1 MSLLD
6 QLSDEA
12 VWNRFYEY
20 KLSLACPKQFTGE
33 LRRFIDE
40 KRYLPVCEIINAGK
54 DFPIPQKSIIA
65 KMGTDKK
72 RVVYTYP
79 RDENTVLKLLTWM
92 ILRKYD
98 RIFSRNLYSFRPG
111 RTAKDAVRDL
121 LKTGKVSQAYS
132 YKVDIHDYFNSVP
145 VERLLP
151 MLKTAL
157 ADDERLYVF
166 LSGLLSEP
174 RVSDRGKVIVEQKGI
189 MAGTPLSSF
198 YANLYLSEL
207 DRHFEGSGVI
217 YARYSDDMIVFAPDE
232 AEVKKHAGFIR
243 SFLAANSLTVNPAKE
258 NFGDPGDGFVFL
270 GFSCVGNKV
279 DIAPATV
286 KKLKQKM
293 RRKRDALSR
302 WQKRNGFGGEK
313 AAKAFI
319 RIFNAK
325 LLESP
330 RDNELSW
337 SHWFFP
343 VINTTESLH
352 AIDLYAQD
360 CLRYLISGRHTKARF
375 NVRYE
380 DLKAL
385 GYRSLVH
392 ACYRHAAENPQEK
405 ETGKNGGIGK

>member
-6 QLSDEA
+6 LLSDET

-20 KLSLACPKQFTGE
+20 KLSLACPKRFTGE

-40 KRYLPVCEIINAGK
+40 KRYLPVCEAIRAGTA
-54 DFPIPQKSIIA
+54 FPLPCRSVIA

-79 RDENTVLKLLTWM
+79 PDENTVLKLLTWL

-98 RIFSRNLYSFRPG
+98 ALFCRNLYSFRPQK
-111 RTAKDAVRDL
+111 TAKDAVRAL
-121 LKTGKVSQAYS
+121 LKNRSILRMYS
-132 YKVDIHDYFNSVP
+132 YKADIHDYFNSIP

-151 MLKTAL
+151 MLKSAL

-166 LSGLLSEP
+166 LSGLLLEP
-174 RVSDRGKVIVEQKGI
+174 CVSDRGRPVAERKGI

-198 YANLYLSEL
+198 FANLYLSGL
-207 DRHFEGSGVI
+207 DRQFQEQGVI
-217 YARYSDDMIVFAPDE
+217 YARYSDDMIVFAPDGE
-232 AEVKKHAGFIR
+232 TLRRYTEQIR
-243 SFLAANSLTVNPAKE
+243 SFLASHALELNPAKE
-258 NFGDPGDGFVFL
+258 CFGRPGDGFVFL
-270 GFSCVGNKV
+270 GFSCEEGKV

-293 RRKRDALSR
+293 RRKRDALAR
-302 WQKRNGFGGEK
+302 WQKRNEIGGDK
-313 AAKAFI
+313 AAKAFV
-319 RIFNAK
+319 RIFNRK

-337 SHWFFP
+337 SSWFFP
-343 VINTTESLH
+343 VITTAESLH

-360 CLRYLISGRHTKARF
+360 CLRYLIAGTHTKARY

-380 DLKAL
+380 DLKKL

-392 ACYRHAAENPQEK
+392 AYYGGVEK
-405 ETGKNGGIGK
+405 DAQ

>member
-1 MSLLD
+1 MDLR
-6 QLSDEA
+6 SDEA

-33 LRRFIDE
+33 LRRFIDG
-40 KRYLPVCEIINAGK
+40 KRYLLVTELIKEGGR
-54 DFPIPQKSIIA
+54 FPIPRKSVIS
-65 KMGTDKK
+65 KMGSDKK

-79 RDENTVLKLLTWM
+79 EDENTVLKLLTWL

-151 MLKTAL
+151 MLKNTL
-157 ADDERLYVF
+157 EDDEALYSF
-166 LSGLLSEP
+166 LEKLLLEP
-174 RVSDRGKVIVEQKGI
+174 CVLDRGKETVERKGI

-198 YANLYLSEL
+198 FANLYLSGL
-207 DRHFEGSGVI
+207 DRHFDESGVI
-217 YARYSDDMIVFAPDE
+217 YARYSDDMIVFSPDE
-232 AEVKKHAGFIR
+232 AQVKKHAEFIR
-243 SFLAANSLTVNPAKE
+243 SFLATNSLTVNPAKE

-270 GFSCVGNKV
+270 GFSCVGDNV

-392 ACYRHAAENPQEK
+392 AYYEHIADA
-405 ETGKNGGIGK
+405 NG

>member
-1 MSLLD
+1 MSMLD
-6 QLSDEA
+6 QLSDED

-20 KLSLACPKQFTGE
+20 KLSLACPKQFAGE

-40 KRYLPVCEIINAGK
+40 KRYLPISEVINSGTE
-54 DFPIPQKSIIA
+54 FPIPCKSVIA

-79 RDENTVLKLLTWM
+79 QDENIVLKLLTWM

-98 RIFSRNLYSFRPG
+98 HIFISNLYSFRPG
-111 RTAKDAVRDL
+111 RTAKDAVRYL
-121 LKTGKVSQAYS
+121 LKTGRVMQAYS
-132 YKVDIHDYFNSVP
+132 YKVDIHDYFNSIP

-151 MLKTAL
+151 MLKDVL
-157 ADDERLYVF
+157 ADDERLYAF
-166 LSGLLSEP
+166 LSGLLLES
-174 RVSDRGKVIVEQKGI
+174 RVSDRGRIIAEKKGI
-189 MAGTPLSSF
+189 MAGTPQSSF

-207 DRHFEGSGVI
+207 DRFFEEAGEI
-217 YARYSDDMIVFAPDE
+217 YVRYSDDIIVFSPDE
-232 AEVKKHAGFIR
+232 AGVKTQAEFIR
-243 SFLAANSLTVNPAKE
+243 SFLTARSLTVNSMKE
-258 NFGDPGDGFVFL
+258 NFGNPGDGFVFL
-270 GFSCVGNKV
+270 GFSCAGVRV

-293 RRKRDALSR
+293 RRKRDALTR

-313 AAKAFI
+313 AARAFV
-319 RIFNAK
+319 RIFNSK
-325 LLESP
+325 LLESL

-337 SHWFFP
+337 SNWFFP
-343 VINTTESLH
+343 VINTAESLH
-352 AIDLYAQD
+352 EIDLYAQD
-360 CLRYLISGRHTKARF
+360 CIRYLVTGKHTKARF

-392 ACYRHAAENPQEK
+392 EYYE
-405 ETGKNGGIGK
+405 GVGIKP

>member
-1 MSLLD
+1 MSLLHL
-6 QLSDEA
+6 LSDET
-12 VWNRFYEY
+12 VWKKFYEY

-33 LRRFIDE
+33 LCRFIDE
-40 KRYLPVCEIINAGK
+40 KRYLPVCETIFAGK
-54 DFPIPQKSIIA
+54 SAPVPRKSVLV
-65 KMGTDKK
+65 KMGTDRK
-72 RVVYTYP
+72 RTVYTYP
-79 RDENTVLKLLTWM
+79 RDENTVLKLLTFL

-98 RIFSRNLYSFRPG
+98 ALFSRNLYSFRPG

-121 LKTGKVSQAYS
+121 LKSGNVLNMYS
-132 YKVDIHDYFNSVP
+132 YKVDVHDYFNSIP

-151 MLKTAL
+151 MLKKTL
-157 ADDERLYVF
+157 EDDEELYSY
-166 LSGLLSEP
+166 LSKLLLEP
-174 RVSDRGKVIVEQKGI
+174 CVLDRGELIAERKGI

-198 YANLYLSEL
+198 YANLYLSGL
-207 DRHFEGSGVI
+207 DRHFEEEGAV
-217 YARYSDDMIVFAPDE
+217 YCRYSDDIIVFAPTED
-232 AEVKKHAGFIR
+232 EVKAQADYIR
-243 SFLAANSLTVNPAKE
+243 SFLNANGLEVNPEKE
-258 NFGDPGDGFVFL
+258 NYGAQGDGFTFL
-270 GFSCVGNKV
+270 GFSCSGGKV

-293 RRKRDALSR
+293 RRKRDALTR
-302 WQKRNGFGGEK
+302 WQKRNGLGGEK

-319 RIFNAK
+319 RIFNSK

-343 VINTTESLH
+343 VISTTESLH

-360 CLRYLISGRHTKARF
+360 CLRYLIAGKHTKARF

-380 DLKAL
+380 YLKEL

-392 ACYRHAAENPQEK
+392 EYYEHAAENR
-405 ETGKNGGIGK
+405 